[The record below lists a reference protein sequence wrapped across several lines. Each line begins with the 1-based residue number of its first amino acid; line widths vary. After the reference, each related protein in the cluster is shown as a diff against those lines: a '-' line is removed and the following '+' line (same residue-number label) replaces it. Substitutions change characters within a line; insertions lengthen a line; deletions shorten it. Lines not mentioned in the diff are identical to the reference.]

1 MQLFFE
7 PAGDVRKH
15 LGFVRLHQQLVAGAG
30 VEFRLNVPDTGVPE
44 ALDSP
49 PDSGGA
55 LAHRVGV
62 TGEEEKGQVLWH
74 PGQNGGVVQPQDAC
88 EHAVVGVQGEGE
100 HAALVGAVLV
110 HFGLVT
116 VEPVLRRAAL
126 EAPVVA
132 EEGEVRHQLAA
143 VLPAEKDGQ
152 HPAERPGC
160 GDQRFGLEAGTHDD
174 GSVKL
179 IAPLAKV
186 LPGVE
191 RAHAVA
197 QQKIGDAG
205 IELLRQRG
213 DSVEIVEDGAVAV
226 GLGEIAVI
234 RLGADGAAVAQMVVA
249 GDEDAPGGQILGQ
262 RLVPVDELHHA
273 VGELQD
279 GPHLALRHTAECM
292 ERPARYAGGQGEIGH
307 LTHVILLFRL
317 QGSDLGP
324 AGGADAVT
332 LILGHVSRQLTA
344 EIAASGGTVLFEDD
358 LIALHEDLELRV
370 LVDVHIGAQLLGE
383 DDAAQR
389 IDAPNDA
396 SCFHIHF
403 SFSVC
408 PERWQNERRLHR
420 HNAKNVPVQ
429 EKQENSVNFVPV
441 QYTKS

>member
-1 MQLFFE
+1 M
-7 PAGDVRKH
+7 
-15 LGFVRLHQQLVAGAG
+15 AGAG
-30 VEFRLNVPDTGVPE
+30 VEFRLDVPDTGVPE
-44 ALDSP
+44 ALDGP
-49 PDSGGA
+49 LDSGGA

-62 TGEEEKGQVLWH
+62 TGEEEKGQVLRH

-126 EAPVVA
+126 ETPVVA

-143 VLPAEKDGQ
+143 VLPAKKDGQ
-152 HPAERPGC
+152 HPAERPGR

-205 IELLRQRG
+205 IELLRQRS

-249 GDEDAPGGQILGQ
+249 GDEDAPGSQILGQ

-273 VGELQD
+273 VGEL
-279 GPHLALRHTAECM
+279 
-292 ERPARYAGGQGEIGH
+292 
-307 LTHVILLFRL
+307 
-317 QGSDLGP
+317 
-324 AGGADAVT
+324 
-332 LILGHVSRQLTA
+332 
-344 EIAASGGTVLFEDD
+344 
-358 LIALHEDLELRV
+358 
-370 LVDVHIGAQLLGE
+370 
-383 DDAAQR
+383 
-389 IDAPNDA
+389 
-396 SCFHIHF
+396 
-403 SFSVC
+403 
-408 PERWQNERRLHR
+408 
-420 HNAKNVPVQ
+420 
-429 EKQENSVNFVPV
+429 
-441 QYTKS
+441 